1 MDVEDDHPQEAL
13 ESREP
18 SVEDLVALCGELNA
32 RQARYV
38 VVGGFAIRGAGFL
51 RSTMAI
57 DLLMDA
63 SEENKAR
70 VFSAMRSLPD
80 HAVDQLE
87 TGDVSRFRVVRVADE
102 IVVDLMESASG
113 ITYADAV
120 GYGEI
125 VTRTING
132 VEIPF
137 ASAAL
142 LWRIKRS
149 THREKDQLDL
159 LFLRRLIEASG
170 ESVPDE

>member
-1 MDVEDDHPQEAL
+1 MDVEDDHPQKAL

-32 RQARYV
+32 RQASYV

-51 RSTMAI
+51 RSTMDI
-57 DLLMDA
+57 DLLVDA
-63 SEENKAR
+63 SEENEAK

-80 HAVDQLE
+80 RAVDQLE
-87 TGDVSRFRVVRVADE
+87 SGDVSRFQIVRVADE

-120 GYGEI
+120 AYGEI
-125 VTRTING
+125 ITRKIAG

-137 ASAAL
+137 ASPAL
-142 LWRIKRS
+142 LWRMKRS

-170 ESVPDE
+170 ESVPD